1 MADLQEEVALR
12 EYLDKD
18 QALLQRETRQLEK
31 ELADLE
37 QRVLRA
43 RRSTED
49 QRAELELGE

>member
-1 MADLQEEVALR
+1 MADLQEEFALR